1 MPSPGLT
8 STWGLQEWADYVL
21 DHLSRES
28 VLLRS
33 GAHRVNVIGRV
44 AHLPRVLSDGAV
56 SWVEELVEIPSSAP
70 NADELVLIPKK
81 LANVVTVSNEAAGD
95 STVGV
100 LDNVGA
106 AMTRAVALAL
116 DATALASTAATAA
129 RPAGIRSL
137 ALPAQTGGVT
147 IDNVIR
153 AIGTIA
159 AAGGIADA
167 VYLAPA
173 DLSSIRLAKDSSSRP
188 LLQPDLQ
195 ANGAERIAGAILY
208 PTPALPAGT
217 ALVADAAQI
226 VVGVRN
232 DATVDF
238 SADVKFTSDAVV
250 ARVVT
255 RVDFGVNDIAG
266 LVVVTTP

>member
-8 STWGLQEWADYVL
+8 STWGLQDWADYVL
-21 DHLSRES
+21 EHLSAES

-33 GAHRVNVIGRV
+33 GARRVNVIGRV

-56 SWVEELVEIPSSAP
+56 AWVEELAEIPSSAP
-70 NADELVLIPKK
+70 NADELVLTPKK

-147 IDNVIR
+147 IDNIIR
-153 AIGTIA
+153 AIGAIA
-159 AAGGIADA
+159 ASGGIANA
-167 VYLAPA
+167 VYIAPA
-173 DLSSIRLAKDSSSRP
+173 DLTTLRLAKDTDGRP

-195 ANGAERIAGAILY
+195 AGGAERIAGATLH
-208 PTPALPAGT
+208 PTAALTAGT
-217 ALVADAAQI
+217 AVVADAAQV
-226 VVGVRN
+226 VVGVRA

-238 SADVKFTSDAVV
+238 STDAKFTSDAVV
-250 ARVVT
+250 ARVVA

>member
-1 MPSPGLT
+1 
-8 STWGLQEWADYVL
+8 VL
-21 DHLSRES
+21 EHLSRES

-33 GAHRVNVIGRV
+33 GARRVNVIGRV

-56 SWVEELVEIPSSAP
+56 SWVEELAEIPSSAP
-70 NADELVLIPKK
+70 NADELVLTPKK

-100 LDNVGA
+100 LDAVGA

-116 DATALASTAATAA
+116 DAAALASTAATAA

-137 ALPAQTGGVT
+137 ALPAQTGGITV
-147 IDNVIR
+147 DNLVR
-153 AIGTIA
+153 AIGTVA
-159 AAGGIADA
+159 AAGGTATA
-167 VYLAPA
+167 AYLAPG
-173 DLSSIRLAKDSSSRP
+173 DLTTLRLAKDTSGRP

-208 PTPALPAGT
+208 PTPALTAGT
-217 ALVADAAQI
+217 ALVADAAQV
-226 VVGVRN
+226 VVGIRN

-238 SADVKFTSDAVV
+238 SSDVKFTSDAVV